1 MIHDPEVVTLQAVQL
16 CVYKDRLRYSDSVSE
31 LKCIS
36 VQNYTFSVMC
46 VTAAAAKSTAENS
59 THPLHM
65 GLILGMLLL
74 LLVMVA
80 IVLVTVYIYHH
91 PSSAA
96 GLFFIEVRV

>member
-1 MIHDPEVVTLQAVQL
+1 MSKV
-16 CVYKDRLRYSDSVSE
+16 
-31 LKCIS
+31 KCIS
-36 VQNYTFSVMC
+36 VKKFKYGIMC
-46 VTAAAAKSTAENS
+46 VSAAAAKSTAENS

-74 LLVMVA
+74 LLIMVV